1 MGRSFGFAPST
12 LSEMMLTDSN
22 FVIYAAKHYEN
33 PECHTTEEFVEDLNK
48 LKYLKKIFKRYRDT
62 GEINIRLTLNY
73 VIIFYNLFGVEAST
87 NMLFFK
93 LKDYADVLKPFLT
106 MLNYMPKNIT
116 VGKETSPSSDI
127 VMDEGIVRQ
136 LRNI

>member
-1 MGRSFGFAPST
+1 MGRSSGFAPST

-116 VGKETSPSSDI
+116 LGKETIPSSDI

>member
-1 MGRSFGFAPST
+1 
-12 LSEMMLTDSN
+12 MMLTDSN

-116 VGKETSPSSDI
+116 VGKETIPSSDI